1 MRQAKYVARAF
12 ALLAMLAFATWAIA
26 QESSSKGSKEK
37 SDQQSSQQNQN
48 QSSNSDSSSQQSD
61 NRNSANSNQSQNQSN
76 RDAQSRSDRDAQNQ
90 SDRDRESRSDRDSA
104 SSRDSR
110 DSSARSSER
119 DRSDADRSR
128 RDSERSADR
137 DRSTRDYDRDAD
149 RSPRSDDRRSR
160 DSSDRRDRNRGDM
173 RGPDIGLWFG
183 RSSGSGLVIADIS
196 SKGAI
201 AKVGFHEG
209 DRIVSVNGRRVASER
224 EFIDIL
230 FHSNVN
236 RVTVIVIRDGREQT
250 IYIEPAVL
258 VREYEVVEVDPLERF
273 GIIVDDRYDDRIV
286 VWRVIPRSPAY
297 YAGFQPGDVVVTF
310 GGRPYKTRIE
320 FERGAREWK
329 TGETNVEIRRGD
341 RTRELSVDVPRFD
354 RSDDRN
360 ARRDDRMV
368 RSASGE
374 SDSGT
379 ANRSS
384 DGRYDN
390 NDQSQS
396 NRRGGLLRGRGN
408 R

>member
-1 MRQAKYVARAF
+1 MKQAKFMARGF
-12 ALLAMLAFATWAIA
+12 ALLAMLTLATWAIA
-26 QESSSKGSKEK
+26 QESSSKDSKEK

-48 QSSNSDSSSQQSD
+48 QSSNKDSSSQQSD
-61 NRNSANSNQSQNQSN
+61 NRESASSNQSQNQSN
-76 RDAQSRSDRDAQNQ
+76 RDANRSDRDAQNQ
-90 SDRDRESRSDRDSA
+90 SDRDRGSRSDRDSA

-110 DSSARSSER
+110 DSSARSSDR

-137 DRSTRDYDRDAD
+137 DRSSRDSERDAD
-149 RSPRSDDRRSR
+149 RSTRSDDRRSR
-160 DSSDRRDRNRGDM
+160 DSSDRRDRSRGEM

-183 RSSGSGLVIADIS
+183 RSGGSGLVIADIS

-250 IYIEPAVL
+250 IYVEPAVL
-258 VREYEVVEVDPLERF
+258 VREDAYVEVDPLERF

-297 YAGFQPGDVVVTF
+297 YAGFRPGDVVVTF
-310 GGRPYKTRIE
+310 GGRPYKTRTE

-341 RTRELSVDVPRFD
+341 RTRELSVEVPRID

-384 DGRYDN
+384 DRSNDN
-390 NDQSQS
+390 NQSQS